1 MELKNIKV
9 TEKVKSELDAV
20 AYDKETYNVTIERLM
35 RENRSLKIE
44 NIRLQYDKDF
54 LMKMVLKDESIAEL
68 GIEHKFVPF
77 ITSVLFENDLSAAE
91 RLEYLKK
98 YFTEIANADKSV
110 IGNGAIAPK
119 SAPQQQS
126 QPADLPIESSDV
138 GDNNQQTGE
147 EQNQEQQEEAKRQQE
162 EAAAQEQANQAQQ

>member
-1 MELKNIKV
+1 MILLELKNIKV
-9 TEKVKSELDAV
+9 TEKVKAELDAV

-54 LMKMVLKDESIAEL
+54 LMKMVLKDESIADL

-91 RLEYLKK
+91 RLDYLKK

-110 IGNGAIAPK
+110 ILDCILIVKESCDVSDGALIDFEK
-119 SAPQQQS
+119 W
-126 QPADLPIESSDV
+126 INE
-138 GDNNQQTGE
+138 NY
-147 EQNQEQQEEAKRQQE
+147 
-162 EAAAQEQANQAQQ
+162 